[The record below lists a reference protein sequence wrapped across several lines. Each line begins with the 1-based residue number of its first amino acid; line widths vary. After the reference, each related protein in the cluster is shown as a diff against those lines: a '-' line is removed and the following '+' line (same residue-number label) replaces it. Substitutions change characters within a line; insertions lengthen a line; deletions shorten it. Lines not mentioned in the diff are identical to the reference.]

1 MQEIQRKKGDR
12 KIKKIW
18 IVKEVDK
25 KKRKDFIQIGGK
37 HWERKEGD
45 RKLER
50 KAYRDRLVE
59 KMQKVR
65 KKKKRRKEEFEKSK
79 EKR

>member
-12 KIKKIW
+12 KTEKKR
-18 IVKEVDK
+18 IVKEDK

-65 KKKKRRKEEFEKSK
+65 KKTKRRKEEFEKSK